1 MDNKCLKP
9 VKKMA
14 EICAIQS
21 NKVNILCRSFRCHEV
36 IAFPQV
42 NYFCLKSFVMFKN
55 APSYICQIRSQIL
68 YNIVVNAV
76 KASYKK

>member
-1 MDNKCLKP
+1 
-9 VKKMA
+9 
-14 EICAIQS
+14 
-21 NKVNILCRSFRCHEV
+21 
-36 IAFPQV
+36 
-42 NYFCLKSFVMFKN
+42 MFEN